1 MTKETETEQKGTS
14 HQLTLCKHVRVEL
27 PNQVWQ
33 RNSASSQPAVPSYQ
47 PHRAVCQPE
56 AATEEAEAP

>member
-27 PNQVWQ
+27 PNQV
-33 RNSASSQPAVPSYQ
+33 
-47 PHRAVCQPE
+47 
-56 AATEEAEAP
+56 